1 LAIKKETIKI
11 SFDAISKMDTKHIR
25 YGALKPTLAT
35 TTEQCT
41 KFIFPLGD
49 LLPEDY
55 RMLSA
60 GQIPC
65 LFQEWLNSFMT
76 DKKTILKIGKT
87 IHEHLISSY

>member
-11 SFDAISKMDTKHIR
+11 SSNAISKMDTKDMHH
-25 YGALKPTLAT
+25 GASKPKLARI
-35 TTEQCT
+35 TEQIT
-41 KFIFPLGD
+41 KFFFSPGD

-65 LFQEWLNSFMT
+65 LLQDWLHSF
-76 DKKTILKIGKT
+76 
-87 IHEHLISSY
+87 

>member
-11 SFDAISKMDTKHIR
+11 SFDAISKMDTKDMHH
-25 YGALKPTLAT
+25 GASKPNLAKV
-35 TTEQCT
+35 TEQIKQRN
-41 KFIFPLGD
+41 KFFFPPGD

-65 LFQEWLNSFMT
+65 LFQDSGWQLPF
-76 DKKTILKIGKT
+76 
-87 IHEHLISSY
+87 